1 MTYMTL
7 EMNCISKK
15 HLFSALHAPKNDSKY
30 FVLGYPHSIYD
41 KICNEMICMLKWK
54 IFCSHILYGI
64 KYYNGNSRTKNDMR
78 YFEFDGNYRIHLIC
92 RDSALNWHQ
101 LPSEIIW
108 LQGSITTSRLCT
120 RMKVCNLPFSL
131 YSIASFNLIV
141 CSYSKSWKLSV
152 VLAFNVRLI
161 NHEWLNNQ

>member
-1 MTYMTL
+1 MHHRG
-7 EMNCISKK
+7 NASCISTNRLLKCPDRD
-15 HLFSALHAPKNDSKY
+15 HSSEYFVAIFYTDRVKY
-30 FVLGYPHSIYD
+30 FI
-41 KICNEMICMLKWK
+41 
-54 IFCSHILYGI
+54 
-64 KYYNGNSRTKNDMR
+64 GNSRTKNDMR

-108 LQGSITTSRLCT
+108 LQGSITTSLCT

>member
-1 MTYMTL
+1 
-7 EMNCISKK
+7 MN
-15 HLFSALHAPKNDSKY
+15 
-30 FVLGYPHSIYD
+30 
-41 KICNEMICMLKWK
+41 
-54 IFCSHILYGI
+54 
-64 KYYNGNSRTKNDMR
+64 
-78 YFEFDGNYRIHLIC
+78 LIC
-92 RDSALNWHQ
+92 RDSAINWYQ

-108 LQGSITTSRLCT
+108 LQGSITTSLCT

-161 NHEWLNNQ
+161 NHEWLNNQYVRSKDNFFAQKSTFLYPLKHKFARTIKFLSSALVIISNKKLYEPEKTIKVLSAINLLCFWHYAFVWAN